1 MRHPA
6 GSILKYNRL
15 WRAGQHY
22 SYIFF
27 KVSHETAKGTIM
39 GHYIDFTR
47 TYEDVTHDYS
57 TERWIVSPSKTR
69 GKVRRL
75 PHPGLWDAMTEAEL
89 ETRVCATSCVY

>member
-69 GKVRRL
+69 GNGCCCCCCCFSSSFVL
-75 PHPGLWDAMTEAEL
+75 FVPP
-89 ETRVCATSCVY
+89 